1 MTKKGSARVPARN
14 KQTFLQGAIIL
25 LVATVLVKV
34 IGVLFKMPLTNII
47 GATGMGYFNI
57 AYGLFNTLYAL
68 SVAGLPVAVAKMV
81 AENAAARRFRDVRR
95 IHHLSTLAF
104 LVTGTVGT
112 LIMFFGAKPYV
123 TFNKNEEALYAV
135 AVMAPAILF
144 VCLTSSFRGYYEG
157 LRNMYPTAVSQV
169 VEALGKLIFGM
180 LFATYMMDKGM
191 TEYEQLGTVF
201 GKVCASP
208 EHARLDVLPYAAAGA
223 IAGIAVSTVLGTLY
237 LWLRHHVRGDGIT
250 QSELKNSPMPAGRR
264 KLMRS
269 LVRIAVPVCLGSL
282 VLNITTIIDISSI
295 TNRLSTALAKDSA
308 TILGMYSGAIPFAME
323 ISGVPN
329 FLYGTY
335 TMAVT
340 IFNLVPAIT
349 TTFGVSA
356 LPVIA
361 SAWATHNRSELTRG
375 IESVL
380 RITSLVAF
388 PAGCGLFA
396 LAEPILLLLYP
407 SEAAAVQIAAPMLRT
422 LGVAVMFVSLATPV
436 NSMLQ
441 AIGRVNVPV
450 KLMLVGGALKL
461 TTNYIFIADPSIN
474 IQVAPYG
481 TLICYAFILFFSV
494 PILCRSA
501 ETTISLVQTFFKPFM
516 AAVLCGFCAWATYGL
531 CSKVISQELSTLIAI
546 TIAGVFYVVCLF
558 LLRAIVKDDILML
571 PGGEKI
577 AKTLEKKGLI
587 R

>member
-1 MTKKGSARVPARN
+1 MSAKK
-14 KQTFLQGAIIL
+14 KQTFLQGAMIL
-25 LVATVLVKV
+25 LAATVLVKV

-81 AENAAARRFRDVRR
+81 AENSAAHRFRDVRR

-104 LVTGTVGT
+104 LITGSLGT

-123 TFNKNEEALYAV
+123 QFNKNQDALYAV

-169 VEALGKLIFGM
+169 VEAAGKLVFGM
-180 LFATYMMDKGM
+180 WFATYMMQKGLA
-191 TEYEQLGTVF
+191 EYEQLGTVF
-201 GKVCASP
+201 GRACASM
-208 EHARLDVLPYAAAGA
+208 ERARLDVLPFAAAGA
-223 IAGIAVSTVLGTLY
+223 IAGIAASTILGTLY
-237 LWLRHHVRGDGIT
+237 LWLRHHIVGDGIT
-250 QSELKNSPMPAGRR
+250 HEELQRSPEAASRR
-264 KLMRS
+264 VLMRR
-269 LVRIAVPVCLGSL
+269 LIRIAVPVCLGSL

-295 TNRLSTALAKDSA
+295 TNRLSTALTKDS
-308 TILGMYSGAIPFAME
+308 TVILGMYSGAIPPAME
-323 ISGVPN
+323 ISGIPN

-356 LPVIA
+356 LPIIA
-361 SAWATHNRSELTRG
+361 SAWATHNRHELTRG

-380 RITSLVAF
+380 RITSMVAF

-396 LAEPILLLLYP
+396 LAQPILMLLYP
-407 SEAAAVQIAAPMLRT
+407 GEAASVQIAVPMLRI
-422 LGVAVMFVSLATPV
+422 LGIAVMFVSLATPV

-441 AIGRVNVPV
+441 AIGKVNVPV
-450 KLMLVGGALKL
+450 KLMLIGGVLKL
-461 TTNYIFIADPSIN
+461 TTNYIFIADPNIN

-481 TLICYAFILFFSV
+481 TLICYAFILLFSV

-501 ETTISLVQTFFKPFM
+501 QTSISLVQTFFKPLL
-516 AAVLCGFCAWATYGL
+516 AAVLCGICAWVTYGL
-531 CSKVISQELSTLIAI
+531 LTKVFGETLSTLAAI

-558 LLRAIVKDDILML
+558 LLHAIVKDDILML
-571 PGGEKI
+571 PNGEKI
-577 AKTLEKKGLI
+577 VKTLEKRGLI